1 MFEISAIAP
10 SPRVFSRKTFKLGA
24 LGVLASAFFLAA
36 TPGQT
41 DERRIVTVEGADY
54 FGADFQTLKDT
65 DLEACKA
72 VCLANDMCR
81 AFTYNLEAR
90 WCFLKSDIGDL
101 RAFDGAVAGRVVE
114 IRDVAKVSLDERE
127 GELSFV
133 PRPFIE
139 EAKRL
144 SRRIPRQYDAGD
156 ATLSDL
162 RAAARAAIDAQDYK
176 AAQRMFA
183 RTLVLEPA
191 AFDLWVGFTA
201 SLIAQNPQ
209 NWQEQNEVYELG
221 SSAAINAYLRS
232 RTDIERARALD
243 FMGTAL
249 SRRQAWKPVIKAW
262 RLALEIDERP
272 GLRERYERMV
282 AEHGFRILDH
292 QVDSDAVNPRICVVF
307 SETLPRAADMSPFVK
322 VTGEGPFA
330 VESEGAQVCIDG
342 VAHGRRYGILVREG
356 LPSAGGEK
364 LQKSADL
371 SVYVRDRE
379 PSVRFLGRSY
389 VLPAGEDA
397 TIPVVSVNA
406 EEVEAEIYRIG
417 DRALASA
424 LRDRKFLAQLNSYQ
438 ANQIRSDYGEAV
450 WKGVVEVERDLNKD
464 VTTAIPLADIGIDPK
479 PGVYAMTARAGTDLK
494 NEWGPWATQWFIVS
508 DLGLTT
514 YSASDGLTAS
524 VRSLGTAKA
533 VGQASVRLVAVNNEI
548 LGETVSD
555 NDGLA
560 RFAPGL
566 LRGTGGLAPAL
577 LVAETKAGDYAFLD
591 LARPAFDLGD
601 RGVEGRPA
609 AGPIDIFA
617 WTERGVYRPGET
629 VHAAAIVRDDKA
641 EALSGLPLVFVFL
654 RPDGVEHT
662 RVQASDEGL
671 GGHSH
676 SLPLPPSIQQGTWT
690 LRIFADPEGKA
701 LADKSF
707 LVEDYQPER
716 VDFTLETEANA
727 IDPGNPPAISISAKF
742 LYGAPASGQR
752 LEGETI
758 MSPTRQMPQYPGY
771 EFGLEDEDIYSARE
785 PLADGLTTDPEGNLS
800 FSPVVPDLAETSALY
815 EAEIAAR
822 LVEAGGRFVERRL
835 ELPLLADGP
844 RIGVKPAFEGGVD
857 EGGPAE
863 FDVIAVA
870 RDGGRIGAGG
880 LEWSLLKLDR
890 RYQWYRLDG
899 RWSFEPIT
907 TTSRVASGTLDVP
920 SDGVARLA
928 VPVDWGQY
936 RLEIASDSG
945 MPMATSVSFNA
956 GWYVS
961 SASSE
966 TPDVLEVGLDKAKYR
981 IGDTAILRLK
991 PRFDGTA
998 VVNVMSDR
1006 LIERKVVEV
1015 SGDQAE
1021 IALAVTADWGAGAY
1035 VTASLYRPMDMEA
1048 KRMPARALGVE
1059 WLSVDPG
1066 ERALSLSIDAPGKM
1080 RPRSTMEVGLEI
1092 DNLGAGESAFVTLA
1106 AVDVGILNLT
1116 GYETPDPKDWY
1127 FGQRRLGT
1135 EIRDLYGQLID
1146 RTAGTRGR
1154 VRSGGDG
1161 MGLRLDAPPP
1171 QEEPVALF
1179 SGVVAVDENGRA
1191 SVTFDIPDFNG
1202 TIRLMAVAW
1211 SRSGVGS
1218 AEREVIVRDSLVMT
1232 ASSPRFLAPGDRSRL
1247 LVELDNVEGDAADYT
1262 FRASVSGPLVLP
1274 DGASRTLALGQGER
1288 KTVIV
1293 PLRAT
1298 NEEGDGELN
1307 LTIEGPEGVLAE
1319 KRLALGV
1326 RDNSPNVTRRSFVA
1340 IPPSG
1345 KITLDAAT
1353 ISGLKPA
1360 SALVSVSEG
1369 NTARINIAG
1378 LLNQLDRYPYGCTE
1392 QVTSRAL
1399 PLVYLNEM
1407 AIAAGLETESGI
1419 RERVEGAIASV
1430 LANQSSS
1437 GSFGLWSSF
1446 GSSDIWLDAYVTD
1459 FLLRAGERGYTI
1471 PQRPIDG
1478 ALDNIENRIA
1488 YASDFSE
1495 GGEGIAYGLYVL
1507 ARSGRASIGDL
1518 RYFADEKLGDFA
1530 TPLAKAQI
1538 AAGLALYGET
1548 ERAESAFR
1556 FAVQQVEAEP
1566 AGLSRSDFGTS
1577 LRDGAGILSYMA
1589 EANIETLDERGLVSF
1604 VADRQNED
1612 RSFSTQ
1618 EMAWLLM
1625 AAHELRESARDA
1637 ELRVD
1642 GRSATGVLLERFT
1655 GEMLSGRTIEVE
1667 NTGGEPAEIVISATG
1682 KPEAPEPA
1690 GGEGFTISREIYDL
1704 DGNRIE
1710 GRAVPQN
1717 TRLVVVVR
1725 VESTLLQNGRLLVV
1739 DRLPAGVVIDNPR
1752 LVRAGDVGAL
1762 DWLTPMSEVEHSEF
1776 RDDRFVVALDQ
1787 RHANGGGYTFAYM
1800 ARAASP
1806 GVFAHPPATVEDMYQ
1821 PQFAARTASGTFE
1834 VLGPVR

>member
-1 MFEISAIAP
+1 MYE
-10 SPRVFSRKTFKLGA
+10 
-24 LGVLASAFFLAA
+24 LAVIEARPGSAFRKIIKAGAA
-36 TPGQT
+36 VLFATFAFFTAPPAQA
-41 DERRIVTVEGADY
+41 DERRTVTVEGADY
-54 FGADFQTLKDT
+54 FGADFQTLKEI

-72 VCLANDMCR
+72 ACLANDMCR
-81 AFTYNLEAR
+81 AFTYNVSAR

-101 RAFDGAVAGRVVE
+101 RAFDGAIAGRVVE
-114 IRDVAKVSLDERE
+114 IRDVAGVSLDERE
-127 GELSFV
+127 GELAFV
-133 PRPFIE
+133 PQPFIE

-144 SRRIPRQYDAGD
+144 SRRLPREYEPAN
-156 ATLSDL
+156 ATLTDL
-162 RAAARAAIDAQDYK
+162 SASARAAMSAQDYK
-176 AAQRMFA
+176 AAQRTFGQA
-183 RTLVLEPA
+183 LALEPA
-191 AFDLWVGFTA
+191 AFDLWAGFTA

-209 NWQEQNEVYELG
+209 NWQEQNEVNELG

-232 RTDIERARALD
+232 RSDTERALALD
-243 FMGTAL
+243 LIGTAL
-249 SRRQAWKPVIKAW
+249 SKRQAWKPVIKAW
-262 RLALEIDERP
+262 RQALTLDDRS
-272 GLRERYERMV
+272 GLRERYDRMV
-282 AEHGFRILDH
+282 AEHGFRILNH
-292 QVDSDAVNPRICVVF
+292 QVDSDAATPRICVVF
-307 SETLPRAADMSPFVK
+307 SETLPRGSDMTPFVK

-356 LPSAGGEK
+356 LPSAEGEK
-364 LQKSADL
+364 LLKSADL

-389 VLPAGEDA
+389 VLPAGEGA
-397 TIPVVSVNA
+397 TIPVVSVNTQ
-406 EEVEAEIYRIG
+406 EVEAEIYRIG

-438 ANQIRSDYGEAV
+438 ADQIRSDYGEAV

-464 VTTAIPLADIGIDPK
+464 VTTAIPLADIGIEPK
-479 PGVYAMTARAGTDLK
+479 PGVYAMTARAGTDVK
-494 NEWGPWATQWFIVS
+494 NQWGPWATQWFIVS
-508 DLGLTT
+508 DLGLTS
-514 YSASDGLTAS
+514 YSGSDGLTAS
-524 VRSLGTAKA
+524 VRSLATAKA
-533 VGQASVRLVAVNNEI
+533 VVKASVRLVAVNNEI
-548 LGETVSD
+548 LGETTSD
-555 NDGLA
+555 EKGIA

-566 LRGTGGLAPAL
+566 TRGTGGQAPAL
-577 LVAETKAGDYAFLD
+577 LVAETNGGDYAFLD
-591 LARPAFDLGD
+591 LTRPAFDLGD

-629 VHAAAIVRDDKA
+629 VHAAAIARDDKVD
-641 EALSGLPLVFVFL
+641 ALGYLPLTFVFL
-654 RPDGVEHT
+654 RPDGVEHA
-662 RVQASDEGL
+662 RVQVNDEGL
-671 GGHSH
+671 GGRAH

-690 LRIFADPEGKA
+690 LRIFADPQGKA
-701 LADKSF
+701 LAEESF

-716 VDFTLETEANA
+716 VDFALETSAGA
-727 IDPGNPPAISISAKF
+727 IDPRNPPEISLSANF

-758 MSPTRQMPQYPGY
+758 VSPTRKMPKYAGY
-771 EFGLEDEDIYSARE
+771 QFGLEDEDVYSARE
-785 PLADGLTTDPEGNLS
+785 PLADGMATDQAGNLS
-800 FSPVVPDLAETSALY
+800 FTPVLPDLAGTSALY
-815 EAEIAAR
+815 EATIAAR

-844 RIGVKPAFEGGVD
+844 RIGIKPAFDGGVD

-863 FDVIAVA
+863 FDVIAVS
-870 RDGGRIGAGG
+870 RDGGRIAADR

-907 TTSRVASGTLDVP
+907 TTSRVANGTLDVA
-920 SDGVARLA
+920 SDGAARLS

-936 RLEIASDSG
+936 RLEIASGGDA
-945 MPMATSVSFNA
+945 PMATSVTFNA

-966 TPDVLEVGLDKAKYR
+966 TPDVLEIGLDKAKYR
-981 IGDTAILRLK
+981 VGDTAILRLRS
-991 PRFDGTA
+991 RFDGTA

-1006 LIERKVVEV
+1006 LIASKVVEV
-1015 SGDQAE
+1015 SGDRAE
-1021 IALAVTADWGAGAY
+1021 VPLEVTNDWGAGAY
-1035 VTASLYRPMDMEA
+1035 VTASLYRPMDLEA

-1059 WLSVDPG
+1059 WLSVDPA
-1066 ERALSLSIDAPGKM
+1066 ERALSVSIDAPEKM
-1080 RPRSTMEVGLEI
+1080 RPRSTLQAGLEI
-1092 DNLGAGESAFVTLA
+1092 ANLKAGEQAFVTLA

-1116 GYETPDPKDWY
+1116 GYETPDPKAWY

-1171 QEEPVALF
+1171 QEEAMALF
-1179 SGVVAVDENGRA
+1179 SGVVAVDRNGRA
-1191 SVTFDIPDFNG
+1191 QITFDIPDFSG
-1202 TIRLMAVAW
+1202 TVRLMAVAW
-1211 SRSGVGS
+1211 SKSGVGS
-1218 AEREVIVRDSLVMT
+1218 AERDVIVRDPLVMT

-1247 LVELDNVEGDAADYT
+1247 LVELDNVEGEAADYT
-1262 FRASVSGPLVLP
+1262 FRASVNGPLVLP
-1274 DGASRTLALGQGER
+1274 DGASRMLALDKGER

-1293 PLRAT
+1293 PLQAT
-1298 NEEGDGELN
+1298 GEEGDGELN
-1307 LTIEGPEGVLAE
+1307 IAVEGPDGVHVE
-1319 KRLALGV
+1319 KRLSLGV
-1326 RDNSPNVTRRSFVA
+1326 RDNSPDITRRSFVSLA
-1340 IPPSG
+1340 PSG
-1345 KITLDAAT
+1345 KVTLDAAT
-1353 ISGLKPA
+1353 IAGLKPA

-1369 NTARINIAG
+1369 NTARINIPG
-1378 LLNQLDRYPYGCTE
+1378 LLNQLERYPYGCTE

-1407 AIAAGLETESGI
+1407 AVSAGLETESGI
-1419 RERVEGAIASV
+1419 RERVEGAISSV
-1430 LANQSSS
+1430 LANQGSS

-1446 GSSDIWLDAYVTD
+1446 GSNDIWLDAYVTD

-1471 PQRPIDG
+1471 PQRPIES

-1488 YASDFSE
+1488 YASDFSD

-1507 ARSGRASIGDL
+1507 ARAGRASIGDL

-1530 TPLAKAQI
+1530 SPLAKAQVG
-1538 AAGLALYGET
+1538 AGLALYGET
-1548 ERAESAFR
+1548 QRAERALRA
-1556 FAVQQVEAEP
+1556 AVSEVEAQP
-1566 AGLSRSDFGTS
+1566 ASLARNDYGTA
-1577 LRDGAGILSYMA
+1577 LRDGAGILSYIA
-1589 EANIETLDERGLVSF
+1589 EADLDTLDGRGLVSF
-1604 VADRQNED
+1604 VADRQNES
-1612 RSFSTQ
+1612 RGFSTQ

-1625 AAHELRESARDA
+1625 AAHELRENARDA
-1637 ELRVD
+1637 EFRID
-1642 GRSATGVLLERFT
+1642 GRAASAPLMERFT
-1655 GEMLSGRTIEVE
+1655 GEMLEGRSVEVE
-1667 NTGGEPAEIVISATG
+1667 NPGAEPTEIVISVTG
-1682 KPEAPEPA
+1682 KPEVPEPA
-1690 GGEGFTISREIYDL
+1690 GGEGFAISREIYNL

-1710 GRAVPQN
+1710 GDAVAQN
-1717 TRLVVVVR
+1717 TRLVVVVK
-1725 VESTLLQNGRLLVV
+1725 VESTLVQNGRLLVV

-1762 DWLTPMSEVEHSEF
+1762 DWLDPLSEVEHSEF
-1776 RDDRFVVALDQ
+1776 RDDRFVVAFDQ
-1787 RHANGGGYTFAYM
+1787 QRANGDSYTFAYM

-1821 PQFAARTASGTFE
+1821 PQFAARTGGGTFE